1 MISSVYKAMFSSL
14 LFLPGSLLFLVV
26 FFMGISL
33 SIPALADDEV
43 LEKEFMLALAAD
55 EAGDCNKALPLYISL
70 ADEGVPG
77 AMINLGNMYLTGRCV
92 EKDPKRALA
101 LLNVAVSYQTPVA
114 HIHLANLYY
123 EGHLGEPDYKRA
135 YLHLSRAAR
144 MGLFNRPLF
153 ATMHYQGQGV
163 EKEPLQAE
171 YILLEGIKAGDE
183 TSKALLIEYYSDQN
197 GPLYSPEKEMN
208 LQAAQLK

>member
-1 MISSVYKAMFSSL
+1 MTTSVFRAMFNFLPFFQSFLLSSL
-14 LFLPGSLLFLVV
+14 LLPVL
-26 FFMGISL
+26 FMGISL
-33 SIPALADDEV
+33 PTHALADDEE

-55 EAGDCNKALPLYISL
+55 EAGDCDKALPLYVSL
-70 ADEGVPG
+70 SDEGVPG

-92 EKDPKRALA
+92 EKDPNRALA

-135 YLHLSRAAR
+135 YLHLSRAAK
-144 MGLFNRPLF
+144 MGLLNRPLF

-183 TSKALLIEYYSDQN
+183 TSKTLLIEYYSDQN
-197 GPLYSPEKEMN
+197 GPLYAPEK
-208 LQAAQLK
+208 ARQLK

>member
-1 MISSVYKAMFSSL
+1 VQAKPEIITSVLRTIFPL
-14 LFLPGSLLFLVV
+14 LFLFSGLL
-26 FFMGISL
+26 L
-33 SIPALADDEV
+33 STYALADDEE
-43 LEKEFMLALAAD
+43 LEKEFMAALAAD
-55 EAGDCNKALPLYISL
+55 EAGDCDKALPLYISL
-70 ADEGVPG
+70 ADQGVPG

-135 YLHLSRAAR
+135 YLHLSRAAK
-144 MGLFNRPLF
+144 MGLLNRPLF
-153 ATMHYQGQGV
+153 AKMHYQGQGV
-163 EKEPLQAE
+163 EIEPLQAE
-171 YILLEGIKAGDE
+171 YILQEGIKAGDE

-197 GPLYSPEKEMN
+197 GPLYSPEKEMK
-208 LQAAQLK
+208 LQSAQLK

>member
-1 MISSVYKAMFSSL
+1 MTTSVHKAMFNPLPFFPSSL
-14 LFLPGSLLFLVV
+14 LLPVV
-26 FFMGISL
+26 LFMGISL
-33 SIPALADDEV
+33 PTHALADDEE
-43 LEKEFMLALAAD
+43 LEKEFMVALAAD
-55 EAGDCNKALPLYISL
+55 EAGDCDKALPLYINL

-135 YLHLSRAAR
+135 YLHLSQAAR
-144 MGLFNRPLF
+144 MGLLNRPLF
-153 ATMHYQGQGV
+153 AKMYYQGQGI

-171 YILLEGIKAGDE
+171 YILQEGIKAGDGA
-183 TSKALLIEYYSDQN
+183 SKTLLIEYYSDKN
-197 GPLYSPEKEMN
+197 GPLYDPDKA
-208 LQAAQLK
+208 QQLK